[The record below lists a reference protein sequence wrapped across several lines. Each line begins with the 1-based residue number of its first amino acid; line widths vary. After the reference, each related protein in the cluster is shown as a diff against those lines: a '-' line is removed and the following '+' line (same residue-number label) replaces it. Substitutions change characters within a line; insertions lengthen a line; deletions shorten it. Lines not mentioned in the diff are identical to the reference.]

1 MMHMCTQTST
11 EWAKGDKE
19 KLLLLLVIQI
29 QYLQKITTH

>member
-19 KLLLLLVIQI
+19 KLLLLVIQI
-29 QYLQKITTH
+29 QYLQKITAH